1 MYGLAMA
8 VRPTDGWRKGIA
20 DEEREVASG
29 ELDPEC
35 AVMAGLFPESL
46 LSSTDE
52 VLSAVE
58 SEVRTFSDPSDEQ
71 VFGAV
76 EHVVVALN
84 VIDDNYSGAAFET
97 GEREVLCTYI
107 DKTLGEAGIDVEAL
121 TARHGLSQW
130 AITDRWR
137 RW

>member
-1 MYGLAMA
+1 MA
-8 VRPTDGWRKGIA
+8 VRPTDGWRVGIA

-35 AVMAGLFPESL
+35 AVMADLFPESL
-46 LSSTDE
+46 LSRTDE
-52 VLSAVE
+52 ALSAFE
-58 SEVRTFSDPSDEQ
+58 SEVRTFSDPPDEQ

-76 EHVVVALN
+76 EHVVLALN
-84 VIDDNYSGAAFET
+84 MINDDHSGAAYET

-107 DKTLGEAGIDVEAL
+107 DQTLGEAGIDVEAL
-121 TARHGLSQW
+121 TARHGLSRY